1 MRYNDKTT
9 VKTPAGAGESLRKGK
24 GAGMFSKAKRKFIGD
39 RAFYKMVLAVAV
51 PIMIQNGITNFV
63 GLLDNI
69 MVGQVGTEQM
79 SGVAIVN
86 QLMMVYYL
94 CVFGG
99 LAGAGIFTA
108 QYFGQKDNEGIRQ
121 TFRYKFWMA
130 LILTTGAI
138 LLFLSFGENLIQ
150 MYLKGSSDGG
160 DLAAALYHGKNY
172 MLVMLLGLP
181 AFMMVQIYVSTL
193 RECGETVVP
202 MKAGIAAVF
211 VNLCL
216 NYLLIYG
223 KLGLPAFGVVGA
235 AIATVISR
243 YVEAAIVIVWTHR
256 HKEKNTYIEGVY
268 ATLKVSGHLAGKF
281 FIKGAPLLINETMWS
296 AGMAMLTQCYSMR
309 GLSVIAGLNI
319 ANTINNVFNVVF
331 IAMGDAV
338 AIIIGQ
344 LLGAGKMEEARDT
357 DNKIIAFS
365 VGCCIGVAA
374 LMVCIAPLFPQIYNT
389 SDEVKAVAVQFIIAQ
404 AIFMPQAAFM
414 HATYFTLRSGGKTI
428 VTFLFDSVFVWCV
441 SVPVAYCMSRF
452 TGMPVIMIF
461 AMVQISDWI
470 KCIIGFVLVKKG
482 VWLQN
487 IVARE

>member
-1 MRYNDKTT
+1 MLYNI
-9 VKTPAGAGESLRKGK
+9 RK
-24 GAGMFSKAKRKFIGD
+24 KFIGD

-63 GLLDNI
+63 SLLDNI

-86 QLMMVYYL
+86 QLIMVYYL

-108 QYFGQKDNEGIRQ
+108 QYFGLKDDEGIRH
-121 TFRYKFWMA
+121 TFRYKLWMA
-130 LILTTGAI
+130 FILTAI
-138 LLFLSFGENLIQ
+138 ASSVLFFQKENLIQ
-150 MYLKGSSDGG
+150 MYLNGSNDGG
-160 DLAAALYHGKNY
+160 DLVAALHYGISY
-172 MLVMLLGLP
+172 LQVMLLGLP
-181 AFMMVQIYVSTL
+181 AFMMVQVYVSTL

-202 MKAGIAAVF
+202 MKAGVAAVM

-223 KLGLPAFGVVGA
+223 KFGLPALGVVGA

-243 YVEAAIVIVWTHR
+243 YVEALIVIVWTHT
-256 HKEKNTYIEGVY
+256 HKEQNPYIARIY
-268 ATLKVSGHLAGKF
+268 RTLKVPRHLAWKF
-281 FIKGAPLLINETMWS
+281 FIKGSPLLVNETMWS
-296 AGMAMLTQCYSMR
+296 SGMAMLTQCYSVR
-309 GLSVIAGLNI
+309 GMSVIAGLNI
-319 ANTINNVFNVVF
+319 ANTINDLFNIVF
-331 IAMGDAV
+331 IALGDAV

-344 LLGAGKMEEARDT
+344 LLGAGKMKEARDT

-365 VGCCIGVAA
+365 VFSCILVAI
-374 LMVCIAPLFPQIYNT
+374 LMVFIAPLFPRLYNT
-389 SDEVKAVAVQFIIAQ
+389 TPEARGLAVQFIIAQ

-428 VTFLFDSVFVWCV
+428 ITFLFDSVFAWFV
-441 SVPVAYCMSRF
+441 SVPVAYVLSRY
-452 TGMPVIMIF
+452 TLIPAIAIF
-461 AMVQISDWI
+461 AVVHIMDWI

-487 IVARE
+487 MVS